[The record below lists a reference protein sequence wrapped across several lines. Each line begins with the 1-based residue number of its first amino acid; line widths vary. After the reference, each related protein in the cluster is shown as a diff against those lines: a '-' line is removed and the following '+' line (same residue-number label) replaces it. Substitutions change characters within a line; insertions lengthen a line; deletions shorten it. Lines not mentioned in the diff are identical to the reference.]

1 MNSPGLEGSRGRK
14 QGHLG
19 EELVLAAKADPL
31 RGGGR
36 VEVEVR
42 ADPGVLPGAPHGV
55 LDGVEDAGGEE
66 EGRLP
71 HRLARVHGPG
81 VGDATEEAHVELG
94 GDVIET
100 GNLICTR
107 AY

>member
-1 MNSPGLEGSRGRK
+1 MGEKLILASESNS
-14 QGHLG
+14 
-19 EELVLAAKADPL
+19 L

-42 ADPGVLPGAPHGV
+42 TDPGVLPRAPDGV

-81 VGDATEEAHVELG
+81 VRDTAEEAHVELG

-100 GNLICTR
+100 GNLVSTR
-107 AY
+107 AYKTYI

>member
-1 MNSPGLEGSRGRK
+1 MGEKLILASESNSL
-14 QGHLG
+14 
-19 EELVLAAKADPL
+19 
-31 RGGGR
+31 GGGGG
-36 VEVEVR
+36 VKVEVR
-42 ADPGVLPGAPHGV
+42 ADPGVLPRAPDGV

-71 HRLARVHGPG
+71 HRLARVHCPG
-81 VGDATEEAHVELG
+81 VRDTAEKAHVELG

-100 GNLICTR
+100 GNLVCTR

>member
-1 MNSPGLEGSRGRK
+1 M
-14 QGHLG
+14 
-19 EELVLAAKADPL
+19 
-31 RGGGR
+31 
-36 VEVEVR
+36 EVR
-42 ADPGVLPGAPHGV
+42 TDPSVLPRAPDGV

-71 HRLARVHGPG
+71 HRLARVHCPG
-81 VGDATEEAHVELG
+81 VGDATEEAHVEFR

>member
-1 MNSPGLEGSRGRK
+1 M
-14 QGHLG
+14 
-19 EELVLAAKADPL
+19 
-31 RGGGR
+31 
-36 VEVEVR
+36 EVR
-42 ADPGVLPGAPHGV
+42 TDPGVLPRAPDGV

-81 VGDATEEAHVELG
+81 VGDATEEAHVELR

-100 GNLICTR
+100 GDLVGPR
-107 AY
+107 S

>member
-1 MNSPGLEGSRGRK
+1 M
-14 QGHLG
+14 
-19 EELVLAAKADPL
+19 
-31 RGGGR
+31 
-36 VEVEVR
+36 EVR
-42 ADPGVLPGAPHGV
+42 TDPGVLPRAPDRV

-81 VGDATEEAHVELG
+81 VGDATEEAYVELG